1 MILSTVKGAVITRHL
16 IIFEEL
22 PSDGDVSACTES
34 LATRP
39 QVSQQVRSL
48 RPPVE
53 GGHVQGTEVVLEQ
66 LLRI

>member
-1 MILSTVKGAVITRHL
+1 MLYTGRYLVVL
-16 IIFEEL
+16 EEL
-22 PSDGDVSACTES
+22 PADGDVSTCTQS

-48 RPPVE
+48 GPPVE
-53 GGHVQGTEVVLEQ
+53 GGHVQGTKVVLKQ